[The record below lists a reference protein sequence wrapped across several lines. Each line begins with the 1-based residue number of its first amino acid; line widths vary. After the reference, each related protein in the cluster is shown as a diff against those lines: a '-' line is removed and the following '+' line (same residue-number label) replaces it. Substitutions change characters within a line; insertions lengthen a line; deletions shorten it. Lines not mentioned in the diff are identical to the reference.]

1 MSNII
6 YRVGGGEI
14 VTITRR
20 INYSLDFILRPYVSK
35 SYVCGGCRKRL
46 IEGKRLL
53 HEMEDG
59 GNTRGWPIYP
69 RIPVCPSDTCLN
81 MILLK
86 GGKRIEGRKTII
98 AVPQDENRDYVKCY
112 NCSVWGG
119 PNTNRVMLQAWIV
132 DAKGKEKKF
141 STFCSVDCFKM
152 KTSCSVEQT
161 P

>member
-1 MSNII
+1 MSDVI
-6 YRVGGGEI
+6 YRVGDGEI

-20 INYSLDFILRPYVSK
+20 INYSLDFILRPYVNK

-53 HEMEDG
+53 HEVEYEDSP
-59 GNTRGWPIYP
+59 RGWPIYP
-69 RIPVCPSDTCLN
+69 RIPVCPSDICLN

-86 GGKRIEGRKTII
+86 GGKRLEGRTIV
-98 AVPQDENRDYVKCY
+98 AVPQDVNRDYVKCA
-112 NCSVWGG
+112 NCADWGG

-141 STFCSVDCFKM
+141 ATFCSVDCFKM
-152 KTSCSVEQT
+152 KVSCRVEQA